1 MYKVVIIDDEPII
14 VEGLSRVI
22 KWEEYGCQLVG
33 TAYDG
38 MEGVNVIRE
47 KEPDIIFSDIAMP
60 GMDGLKMI
68 AAIKVEQPDAMI
80 AILTGYRD
88 FDYAQTAIRLGV
100 CRFLLKPSNL
110 SELEEA
116 VQFMV
121 RELNKKPT
129 RKKADEKKDSPVTEE
144 KENDSE
150 GTAGSFIV
158 KNALEYMESHYA
170 EKVTLSELADKMYV
184 SQWHLSK
191 LLNKHTKKSFSE
203 LLNEIRVK
211 EAKELL
217 KDPSLR
223 VGDVAEMVGFLDIA
237 HFSRVFKKYT
247 EMSANEYRNKKLG

>member
-1 MYKVVIIDDEPII
+1 MYKVVIVDDEPII

-22 KWEEYGCQLVG
+22 KWQQYGCALVG
-33 TAYDG
+33 TASSG
-38 MEGVNVIRE
+38 AEGLELIR
-47 KEPDIIFSDIAMP
+47 KENPDIIFSDIAMP
-60 GMDGLKMI
+60 GMNGLQMI
-68 AAIKVEQPDAMI
+68 AAIRVEHPHTMI
-80 AILTGYRD
+80 SILTGYRD

-110 SELEEA
+110 SEIEEA
-116 VQFMV
+116 IQFMV
-121 RELNKKPT
+121 KEL
-129 RKKADEKKDSPVTEE
+129 DEKMPLLQKAEE
-144 KENDSE
+144 KAEPAEEPVVENDGS
-150 GTAGSFIV
+150 AGSFIV
-158 KNALEYMESHYA
+158 KNALEYMEQNYR
-170 EKVTLSELADKMYV
+170 EKFTLTELAEKMYV

-247 EMSANEYRNKKLG
+247 NMSANEYRNTKLG